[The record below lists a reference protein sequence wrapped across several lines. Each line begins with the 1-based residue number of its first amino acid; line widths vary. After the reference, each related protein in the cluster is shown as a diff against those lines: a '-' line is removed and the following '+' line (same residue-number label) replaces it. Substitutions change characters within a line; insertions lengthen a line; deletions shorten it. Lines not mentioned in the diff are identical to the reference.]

1 MLSEEGLTSDLSTLS
16 FEETSYNWRISWE
29 TGTGSLSSPFYLC
42 LCIRFFCHNIDF
54 HLPFKMFCKVKEW
67 LQYIG
72 LGDHTTVV
80 HDADEPDDGA
90 VPIFIDDSAKN
101 RW

>member
-1 MLSEEGLTSDLSTLS
+1 MKKASQVIYLHLALKKRAIIEEFHEKQEQVLSLPLS
-16 FEETSYNWRISWE
+16 I
-29 TGTGSLSSPFYLC
+29 C
-42 LCIRFFCHNIDF
+42 LCIWVFCHNIDF
-54 HLPFKMFCKVKEW
+54 HLPFKIFCKVKEW
-67 LQYIG
+67 LQHIG

-101 RW
+101 R